1 VNRARFHVYIFSGGT
16 LVTVHGSNLNSVA
29 EPRITLTV
37 ITTRFYN
44 DSDSAA
50 QVGDGRISFGKFV
63 HCCILGGNYFYVFA
77 ISSKIIDIYFRR
89 K

>member
-1 VNRARFHVYIFSGGT
+1 MLRVYIFSGGT
-16 LVTVHGSNLNSVA
+16 LVTVYGGYLNSVA

-50 QVGDGRISFGKFV
+50 QVGVSFG
-63 HCCILGGNYFYVFA
+63 
-77 ISSKIIDIYFRR
+77 
-89 K
+89 

>member
-1 VNRARFHVYIFSGGT
+1 MCANKHYLLAYLVIIYLMLRVYIFSGGT
-16 LVTVHGSNLNSVA
+16 LVTVYGSNLNSVA

-50 QVGDGRISFGKFV
+50 QVGDGRNFIW
-63 HCCILGGNYFYVFA
+63 
-77 ISSKIIDIYFRR
+77 
-89 K
+89 

>member
-1 VNRARFHVYIFSGGT
+1 MFSGGT
-16 LVTVHGSNLNSVA
+16 QVTVHGSNLNSVA

-50 QVGDGRISFGKFV
+50 QVAGGTSF
-63 HCCILGGNYFYVFA
+63 I
-77 ISSKIIDIYFRR
+77 R
-89 K
+89 